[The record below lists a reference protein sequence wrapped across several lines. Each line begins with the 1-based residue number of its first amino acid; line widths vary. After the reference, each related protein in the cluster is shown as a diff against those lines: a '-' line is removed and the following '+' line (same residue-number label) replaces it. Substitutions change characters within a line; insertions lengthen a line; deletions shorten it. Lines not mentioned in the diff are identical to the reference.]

1 MTKPSDNRLFGDNF
15 VKITATFF
23 GIGYFP
29 WGPGTMGSLAGIL
42 IAWFTGD
49 FFWLPLLIFLVLG
62 FAVCRPAIRVLNSGD
77 PSSFVM
83 DEVVGVMIA
92 AASIPHTW
100 QFYLAAFVLFRIF
113 DIAKPWPI
121 SVIQKSKLPR
131 AIMADDILAGLFA
144 NILIQGYLY
153 FAMGRA

>member
-1 MTKPSDNRLFGDNF
+1 MTPPSDKKLFGDNF
-15 VKITATFF
+15 VKLTATFF

-29 WGPGTMGSLAGIL
+29 WGPGTMASLAGIV
-42 IAWFTGD
+42 IAWFSGSL
-49 FFWLPLLIFLVLG
+49 FIPLVMIFMALG
-62 FAVCRPAIRVLNSGD
+62 FSVTAPAIRVLKSGD
-77 PSSFVM
+77 PSSFVI

-100 QFYLAAFVLFRIF
+100 QFYAAAFILFRIF

-131 AIMADDILAGLFA
+131 AIMGDDILAGLFA